1 MPSIIR
7 TPKVELADVDVKD
20 LARDL
25 AEMQAGPG
33 MSSGFTGDPS
43 VHR

>member
-20 LARDL
+20 LEPLLVHAEACRGTPRDL
-25 AEMQAGPG
+25 AEM
-33 MSSGFTGDPS
+33 
-43 VHR
+43 